1 MYQERFEHT
10 EHNIY
15 PVFIARK
22 QLESGQ
28 YLQHLT
34 DIKALSGLS
43 DDVFNDVYMSLLEA
57 FVNKVQSCPDAHM
70 NNQSWVSVSLE
81 RAKIAL
87 NLAHASETMDER
99 MMYAAFSA
107 TLCLM
112 MGRLVTEIQVS
123 LTDGEGRHH
132 RSWLPLNESLHDA
145 TEYYRVR
152 PMIGMPLRLAE
163 ALTPLLARSVM
174 PDMGITWLADD
185 PVLMLQWLSTLM
197 QQQSDAGELGAICA
211 RAEQRLHKQTMRIQG
226 IPIDPFV
233 VDDLSEIEAF
243 WAWLKAGLTQN
254 QFAVNAEHALIHK
267 LKDGSVFLREGI
279 FKAYVES
286 IEAKSSDWTVLVSQF
301 NYLGL
306 SKLSGHDAKFEQHFG
321 RQHAKD
327 LAGSGFVSSFFSQK
341 SLSSADDV
349 SNVMKKSTTEYNP
362 LWAQQQHAVKDFSA
376 VAAIEKA
383 LQQSN
388 QHNLSGVS
396 IAPGNLLL
404 PSNLGTSA
412 VLQSGSGA
420 SATAALLQHRGDA
433 DYIGVK
439 HQQTGG

>member
-1 MYQERFEHT
+1 MHQERFKHKEQ
-10 EHNIY
+10 NIY
-15 PVFIARK
+15 PVFVARK

-57 FVNKVQSCPDAHM
+57 FTDKVQSCPDAHM
-70 NNQSWVSVSLE
+70 HNQSWVSVSLE

-87 NLAHASETMDER
+87 NVAHASETMDER

-107 TLCLM
+107 ALCLM

-132 RSWLPLNESLHDA
+132 RNWLPLNESLHDV

-163 ALTPLLARSVM
+163 ALTPWLARSVM

-211 RAEQRLHKQTMRIQG
+211 RAEQRLHTQTIRIQG

-233 VDDLSEIEAF
+233 TDDLSEIEAF

-254 QFAVNAEHALIHK
+254 QFAVNTEQALIHK
-267 LKDGSVFLREGI
+267 LKDGSVFLREEI

-286 IEAKSSDWTVLVSQF
+286 IETKSADWAILISQF

-306 SKLSGHDAKFEQHFG
+306 SKLSGQDAKFEQHFG
-321 RQHAKD
+321 RQHARSLGD
-327 LAGSGFVSSFFSQK
+327 SGFVSSFFSQK
-341 SLSSADDV
+341 SLSSKDNV
-349 SNVMKKSTTEYNP
+349 SKVIQKSTTEQNP
-362 LWAQQQHAVKDFSA
+362 LWAQQQHSGKDFSA

-383 LQQSN
+383 SQQSA
-388 QHNLSGVS
+388 QHSLSGVN

-404 PSNLGTSA
+404 PSNLGTSS
-412 VLQSGSGA
+412 VLQAGSGSTA
-420 SATAALLQHRGDA
+420 EAALLQHRGDA
-433 DYIGVK
+433 DHTGVK